1 VCSLCVRFSVCCF
14 ACGFATAGFT
24 GWEGYTDPL
33 PVSVE
38 VDGQTSEC
46 RGACTFY
53 YHSTHTPRIYSLAPE
68 VVEEGTLITVNGRF
82 HSKPFEFEVLRAPA
96 VEIPL
101 VSVKIANRAPESQRP
116 ENEPFG
122 QSGTRCALFNQE
134 LEEPFGVGQVY
145 EGGQEVRQFK
155 CQVHGPRAAGRY
167 NLSVALLGTA
177 MEDYQMWLGEAQV
190 QDTAYLTDH
199 LGVSFM
205 VHHLAKVQSVMPS
218 SAGLLGGAR
227 VTILG
232 NGFTLDKTLVRV
244 SVGGDPCHVQ
254 LATMTRIECV
264 LAPRGVTT
272 DRNGSKF
279 LPGALQPGARGV
291 RRRVWWNRGTMDI
304 ETLRS
309 STYFNRPDVDEIEM
323 SKFES
328 AINLQWARSDAVGP
342 QMQYTGFFRAPVSG
356 NYSFMV
362 AADDQATVWVGTRPN
377 AAAPTERLIYWRSS
391 VPSRSWEQG
400 LWYKGRDHSPLEK
413 VQRSAELRAARKVE
427 LAEGEFLYIDAQYR
441 SGFGGDN
448 FALAVVQHNSTV
460 NRKDVPSAQDEKQ
473 LVDVAVPHTQLEVH
487 KVTLKGASLAG
498 TFRLSLGGKRSRPL
512 AADAS
517 AAQVGAAV
525 RELLSNCE
533 GATGDATDSAGSTFE
548 CFIGRGLEYRGLAR
562 TTDQGDKC
570 IPWVDTEYWDPW
582 LVEVAGLESNLCRNP
597 DYRASGPWC
606 VNARKQARSCFVPR
620 CGGTKAE
627 VKSAPVYASFE
638 DEEPN
643 DSLPFTNTA
652 EERNGVWPR
661 IVKGNAFCGSGSLY
675 FNNAWG
681 MIRNFWRYDE
691 GKDPAYEGRVKGLYP
706 YGTSQFPYMCMAYR
720 IPPTSLVSML
730 LLVGRRDVG
739 IPGVIKGDGMW
750 KTVYISNTDHWGFFP
765 KIGSWGVIADDTWRY
780 TCLNVQQMLDTAA
793 DQMGETTLFR
803 GQNHIIWD
811 IIFHGTPTPI
821 TPSGVPVGNY
831 GSHEFWI
838 DEFSISKTVREVK
851 QTAYPQIV
859 GRVSNSPLRLVRVEN
874 QTEGDER
881 SWLIELSSEDCSPPT
896 ADFVLDVTALTGSL
910 ERAEVNQV
918 QQHSER
924 ISANVTLGV
933 GDKQVSFNPYSTAG
947 QVQAVFAAA
956 GAGGNRVKVVRTGVC
971 QTGFGW
977 LVTFTHA
984 AGDLPLMTARLS
996 EDQEATGASVRVY
1009 PYIDGGHV
1017 MGPISADYLHEA
1029 VTETNVQVIV
1039 DQAAAVCA
1047 RDANNVSKC
1056 IFSYD
1061 DALTPSATGITA
1073 AKTATGTYQLTV
1085 TGRGFTSAVGSGSGA
1100 AVQVTLASSHACTLV
1115 SSNDTSVICQA
1126 SFPFVAAG
1134 SLPVMVSVP
1143 GKGQARG
1150 DLAFDYQLEI
1160 SGITPS
1166 SLNRNIVNTVTVS
1179 GAGFNPSLR
1188 SNVLSFGGTPCE
1200 PIKVSSR
1207 ALECTLGPAASGT
1220 GRRKLL
1226 APLNVQ
1232 LILSGSTASASSSIV
1247 TSISDAVP
1255 TISSIT
1261 PTKGA
1266 VGGGYTVTL
1275 SGSGFSSTLSDNTV
1289 LLGAAPCTM
1298 VEATVSSIKCTAGVG
1313 SIGSGA
1319 VTVVVSGTG
1328 ISGVSAAPQ
1337 FEYQLSVA
1345 SISPSPAVFGFGG
1358 GNKITVSGTGFV
1370 SGASNNKFATP
1381 FVAVAG
1387 RQSIVIGVY
1396 TPTYS
1401 PEIHQLVLTAN
1412 YVSEVQRISIPKTAY
1427 FELALFGRKTERL
1440 LNSVK
1445 QEVLQAALSKLMPAA
1460 SPSVGVVFTAQ
1471 GWQVEFPAELGNID
1485 LLSASTCSSLTGGC
1499 HGSEI
1504 TVTELVSGVSPRG
1517 TVRFLLGR
1525 YVNEWQEQH
1534 GNGSSNTSHMVNMS
1548 QVAWRSTLN
1557 VSITANLQQ
1566 ALAGHE
1572 YFGAIKVVKRRPST
1586 QQVVWDI
1593 TFLDLTGKRD
1603 VPDIDYSAVIGG
1615 NMTMRRVQQGIALP
1629 EGTFQLRLA
1638 GRASKRL
1645 SLNASATEVQS
1656 AVIEAFPDVLSAS
1669 VFALDDKPGRML
1681 DRSYPRQWLVKL
1693 ERQGIAGASVDCC
1706 TNPLYV
1712 DWDPLACPSRAAD
1725 LFLHHHPWYWPEALP
1740 RPTDLGED
1748 AAKAELQAACDAEAR
1763 ALQLRPGLCQA
1774 LVPLES
1780 LPVCGQGSGINPPCW
1795 SERFTSAKVR
1805 HADGQDVIYTRDDS
1819 MTSSATVKG
1828 YRFWV
1833 RADLKTLI
1841 EAQTLTVNHSVAY
1854 PSGVHATPVYVKAEQ
1869 TVSCTA
1875 SDVTNTSLT
1884 AIVSPLSAYGH
1895 TVAEMIQSDYML
1907 KPLHHLS
1914 FSRQDPLISASGVFV
1929 ESGRSLNGDVAHLDA
1944 SVPLPVSNMD
1954 KFTKSH
1960 SFTVEIWTNRNAT
1973 AAAPLLQNVGTDGFS
1988 GFALVLS
1995 SAGTWHFYLAAGC
2008 DGADTGVEMP
2018 VTGFSVVTARA
2029 APNGSWSHIAL
2040 TFDGAVQ
2047 SIFVDG
2053 QLMGTSYVPGPYRPN
2068 AGGHLVF
2075 GGPCMVWMGSHGCNQ
2090 SGVHFVVDE
2099 ALFYDVLVPAA
2110 ALAAHASLLEQTT
2123 HAVLKVKSH
2132 GVLSSCADAFC
2143 ALQIKVSSTARV
2155 GAVEPARGYAG
2166 ANLTIFGES
2175 FSKSTVESVSLA
2187 GGSCDSIIVHSDSQ
2201 LTCIARGPGSGIGPV
2216 RVVLRNLGASLSS
2229 ASFEWITVITSIT
2242 PAQGSLLG
2250 GTRITISGVGMVTD
2264 LNKLSVTF
2272 GSHPC
2277 VVQTSS
2283 DGMIECF
2290 LSELT
2295 RPSSTSSRM
2304 LPLVLAV
2311 EGKVS
2316 VCQVGA
2322 GCGITLSLAATPAI
2336 HSLRLA
2342 EAMQQTEIAATEG
2355 STLVFA
2361 GNALPTEGDVF
2372 VRVGE
2377 SSCAVNRRNDT
2388 HVACVLAR
2396 GVGGYHKV
2404 RVLYAAGYAADFV
2417 SQCCAAIMYQVSV
2430 SAVLPSMGGPWGGQ
2444 LVTVTGSGFDAQTD
2458 SALASATRVFV
2469 GQRRARVQSASYS
2482 QLVFETPA
2490 LADRPAIGLEYER
2503 VWKKIRH
2510 CGIPGQSG
2518 EECVGQ
2524 GLRDCAQ
2531 NRSWGTVADAD
2542 PGLPPI
2548 EANNM
2553 ILAIPGSDSRS
2564 SDAALVDGDLETV
2577 WWSKPDSNSLKLVVD
2592 LGPQHVVVQ
2601 KLMIHWAGRA
2611 AAAEYR
2617 ISAGAIR
2624 PSTCA
2629 ADLEEVVGWTATSMA
2644 PWNRTGTALASTVA
2658 SWQIQGTGSPW
2669 DGVNW
2674 KSAKGDILFRF
2685 TSRAADKLMVMNSLT
2700 SQGQWY
2706 VENRIPYDTGT
2717 SQQTWTVTVDDIGF
2731 HVLLGGQEMF
2741 VYEHRLPWSSF
2752 DKVHTEGTVSVVY
2765 NEVKVADQVEEIDI
2779 GALPFTPLVFMIEL
2793 RGLRAD
2799 IPSFGIRNLVFL
2811 DTLALPFPSSQPLLL
2826 QVGGADVVCSAG
2838 NLSVCSFNYYPAPEV
2853 KHVSPSNGTAGS
2865 IIMVNATGLNLDD
2878 CAANKVMIASGEC
2891 VMQSCGG
2898 TRTNTSSNAQMPA
2911 SSGWIRCA
2919 VSGVEAGTYKLELTV
2934 DGVAALSSKTFTY
2947 PVSITSVTP
2956 VAAGYGG
2963 GYTVTVIGDGFSTNA
2978 ARMKASFCDF
2988 PCRVTKA
2995 DTTSLECVTG
3005 AFFDS
3010 AQTPGRETLDIS
3022 IVDGGD
3028 DATEDV
3034 MAGAIVVSGGVL
3046 APYLMPH
3053 GHEWSRRVIYL
3064 RFSTVDVAQ
3073 GMQVARARLQIHAAD
3088 AQCRKGSQMRIWVE
3102 ASDHSQL
3109 FLPSESGSLGA
3120 RTRSSLHH
3128 DWIMEERWRWM
3139 AEAQESSDMSHLVNQ
3154 VLARPGWRAGNAITF
3169 ILQQRTNSWYGLP
3182 ENSYGLPE
3190 NSCNL
3195 LSADFSGK
3203 YAPKLRL
3210 KLANSTKPRT
3220 LAAERTCALAV
3231 TVEGAAG
3238 ALAPGLN
3245 YARACGPSKDQPCPA
3260 SQSSTSYGGIA
3271 ERAVDNAGQSG
3282 LFSSS
3287 SCTHTG
3293 SIPAGEKQWWRVDM
3307 QQSVLVTALTIV
3319 GRADCCEDRT
3329 QGYSIF
3335 VGNRESAE
3343 QNSACVINQTHLP
3356 AGRAQDIT
3364 CRSPVRGRYV
3374 YFILPPGQSL
3384 ALCEVHVLGLDPLP
3398 SSDCAARAS
3407 ITAKASSSDVPER
3420 PSPQADLG
3428 YGYEDPNLYRQVVK
3442 KKRSTLTYEEARTM
3456 CASIGSRLCRK
3467 DKELLMNGVGGVLQ
3481 PFFVKPIDVDPNF
3494 PMMVPFEGLWLP
3506 PAGVEASH
3514 RNQWL
3519 QVSGN
3524 NVGAE
3529 AWYPHWDFF
3538 SLLSDAQFTENEKR
3552 TRLIPCCGVTGH
3564 PAYMAVD
3571 DSRDSFWDSGVTGTA
3586 NLTLTVVSA
3595 DVASLQSIDIMWT
3608 EDYAREYLVLASHDN
3623 RSWFQVAQNL
3633 FGDGSL
3639 DSLSLGHGQCDGISA
3654 VCLCDA
3660 GRDAAACNLT
3670 STLASMHNLQLKIH
3684 MLRPR
3689 RYGIRYGIRDVAVR
3703 GCDRAKTPALAADA
3717 AALFTARLSLTPEVT
3732 SVVPERGSTA
3742 GDSDVTVTGRFFSTD
3757 QSKISVSLGRFGCA
3771 VTSITS
3777 LSANQQIVCKSSA
3790 SGILHG
3796 GRKFVSV
3803 AINGHGTTVAS
3814 EAATFW
3820 YVDTWSARTT
3830 WGGSAPPT
3838 GCGSWADDK
3847 LCTDTVHIPA
3857 GQVVLL
3863 DQSLPRF
3870 YLLLIEGTL
3879 IFDRR
3884 DISLSANYILLRGGT
3899 LQVGTE
3905 AQPFTHKVHLTL
3917 HGNPKSM
3924 ELPTFGSKV
3933 IACYECTMDIHGA
3946 PQVAW
3951 TKLATTVMPGAT
3963 EIIVQD
3969 PVAWPVDSKIVIA
3982 TTDFESPRS
3991 SHSEV
3996 ATVAAVLDD
4005 GKRVQL
4011 KDIRVCPEYGFSG
4024 MPVTCQ
4030 HRQSLSFPHLGEVKK
4045 FDGRPVE
4052 FRAEVG
4058 LLSRNIVIEGDHDET
4073 LCPQF
4078 DMADDGVTKLSCN
4091 QFGGQIFFH
4100 SPGHESLVARI
4111 SNFEIRNGGQAFR
4124 LGRYSIHWHM
4134 VGNMRDSYQ
4143 RNVSIHHAWNR

>member
-1 VCSLCVRFSVCCF
+1 
-14 ACGFATAGFT
+14 
-24 GWEGYTDPL
+24 
-33 PVSVE
+33 
-38 VDGQTSEC
+38 
-46 RGACTFY
+46 
-53 YHSTHTPRIYSLAPE
+53 
-68 VVEEGTLITVNGRF
+68 VVEEGTLITVDGRF
-82 HSKPFEFEVLRAPA
+82 HRKPFEFEVLRAPA

-101 VSVKIANRAPESQRP
+101 ASVKIANRAPESQRP

-122 QSGTRCALFNQE
+122 QSGTRCVLFNPE
-134 LEEPFGVGQVY
+134 LEEPFGVVY
-145 EGGQEVRQFK
+145 ASGEEVRQFK
-155 CQVHGPRAAGRY
+155 CQVNGPRAAGRY

-177 MEDYQMWLGEAQV
+177 MEDNQMWLGEAQV
-190 QDTAYLTDH
+190 QGTSYLTDH
-199 LGVSFM
+199 VGVSFM
-205 VHHLAKVQSVMPS
+205 VHHLAKVQSVTPS

-227 VTILG
+227 LTILG
-232 NGFTLDKTLVRV
+232 NGFTLDKALVRV
-244 SVGGDPCHVQ
+244 SVGGDPCYVQ

-272 DRNGSKF
+272 DRNGSSF
-279 LPGALQPGARGV
+279 LPGTLQPGARGV
-291 RRRVWWNRGTMDI
+291 RRRVWWNRGSIDI
-304 ETLRS
+304 ETLRG
-309 STYFNRPDVDEIEM
+309 STYFNRSDVDEIEM

-328 AINLQWARSDAVGP
+328 VINLQSARGDAVGP

-377 AAAPTERLIYWRSS
+377 ATVPTERLIYWTSH
-391 VPSRSWEQG
+391 VPSRSWEQVMWWG
-400 LWYKGRDHSPLEK
+400 GGSAWSEGFQDKDRDHSPLAK
-413 VQRSAELRAARKVE
+413 VQRNAGLRAARKVE

-441 SGFGGDN
+441 SHGGGDN
-448 FALAVVQHNSTV
+448 FALAVVQHNTTV
-460 NRKDVPSAQDEKQ
+460 NRKDVPSAQDERQ
-473 LVDVAVPHTQLEVH
+473 LVDVAVSHTQFEVH
-487 KVTLKGASLAG
+487 KVTLKGASLDG
-498 TFRLSLGGKRSRPL
+498 TFILSLGGKRSRPL

-548 CFIGRGLEYRGLAR
+548 CFIGRGLEYRGLAH
-562 TTDQGDKC
+562 TTDQGDTC
-570 IPWVDTEYWDPW
+570 IPWLKTGYWHPW
-582 LVEVAGLESNLCRNP
+582 LVEVVGLESNLCRNP
-597 DYRASGPWC
+597 DFRSSGPWC
-606 VNARKQARSCFVPR
+606 VNARNEVRSCAVPR
-620 CGGTKAE
+620 CGGTEAQ
-627 VKSAPVYASFE
+627 VKSAPAYASFE

-652 EERNGVWPR
+652 EERDGVTPR
-661 IVKGNAFCGSGSLY
+661 IVKGNAYCGSGSLY

-681 MIRNFWRYDE
+681 MIRNLWRHDE
-691 GKDPAYEGRVKGLYP
+691 GKDPAFEGRKGFP
-706 YGTSQFPYMCMAYR
+706 HSTSQFPYMCMAYR
-720 IPPTSLVSML
+720 IPPTSKVSML
-730 LLVGRRDVG
+730 LRVEPPHGQQGHHGWR
-739 IPGVIKGDGMW
+739 
-750 KTVYISNTDHWGFFP
+750 TVYLTNTRHAGWSERIGAWNIIS
-765 KIGSWGVIADDTWRY
+765 DDTWRY
-780 TCLNVQQMLDTAA
+780 ACVNVHLMLGTDH
-793 DQMGETTLFR
+793 LV
-803 GQNHIIWD
+803 WD
-811 IIFHGTPTPI
+811 IIFHTEE
-821 TPSGVPVGNY
+821 VPR
-831 GSHEFWI
+831 GSYADNKFFI
-838 DEFSISKTVREVK
+838 DEFSISKNVREVK

-859 GRVSNSPLRLVRVEN
+859 GRVSVSPLRLVGVKKETN
-874 QTEGDER
+874 GDER

-910 ERAEVNQV
+910 ERAEINQV
-918 QQHSER
+918 QEHSEQ
-924 ISANVTLGV
+924 ISGNVVLVV
-933 GDKQVSFNPYSTAG
+933 GDKQVSFSPYSTAG
-947 QVQAVFAAA
+947 QVQAAFAAA
-956 GAGGNRVKVVRTGVC
+956 GAGGKSVKIVRTGVC

-984 AGDLPLMTARLS
+984 AGDLPLMSGRLS
-996 EDQEATGASVRVY
+996 KDQESQGASVHVH
-1009 PYIDGGHV
+1009 PYIDGGHM
-1017 MGPISADYLHEA
+1017 MGPISVDYLHEA

-1047 RDANNVSKC
+1047 RDSNNVSKC

-1061 DALTPSATGITA
+1061 DALTPIATGITA
-1073 AKTATGTYQLTV
+1073 EKTAAGTYQLTV

-1100 AVQVTLASSHACTLV
+1100 TVQVTLASSHTCTLV
-1115 SSNDTSVICQA
+1115 SSTDTSVICQA

-1143 GKGQARG
+1143 GKGLARG

-1160 SGITPS
+1160 SGVTPS

-1188 SNVLSFGGTPCE
+1188 SNVLSFSGTPCE

-1207 ALECTLGPAASGT
+1207 ALECTLGPAASST
-1220 GRRKLL
+1220 RRRQLL
-1226 APLNVQ
+1226 ATLDVQ
-1232 LILSGSTASASSSIV
+1232 LSLSGSTASASSNGV
-1247 TSISDAVP
+1247 TSISAAVP

-1275 SGSGFSSTLSDNTV
+1275 SGSGFSSTISDNTV
-1289 LLGAAPCTM
+1289 LLGATPCAM

-1313 SIGSGA
+1313 STGSGA
-1319 VTVVVSGTG
+1319 VAVEVSGTG
-1328 ISGVSAAPQ
+1328 ISDVSAAPR
-1337 FEYQLSVA
+1337 FEYQLSVS

-1370 SGASNNKFATP
+1370 SGASNNKFVTP
-1381 FVAVAG
+1381 VVALAG

-1412 YVSEVQRISIPKTAY
+1412 YVSEVQRISIPTTAY

-1440 LNSVK
+1440 SNSVG
-1445 QEVLQAALSKLMPAA
+1445 QEVLQTALSKLMPAA
-1460 SPSVGVVFTAQ
+1460 SVGVVFTAH

-1485 LLSASTCSSLTGGC
+1485 LMSASTCPSLTGGC
-1499 HGSEI
+1499 SGSEI
-1504 TVTELVSGVSPRG
+1504 TVTELVAGVSPRG

-1525 YVNEWQEQH
+1525 YVNEWQEQR
-1534 GNGSSNTSHMVNMS
+1534 GNSSLNTSRMVNIS

-1557 VSITANLQQ
+1557 FSITANLQQ

-1572 YFGAIKVVKRRPST
+1572 YFGAIKVVKHRPST

-1615 NMTMRRVQQGIALP
+1615 NVTIRRVQQGIALP
-1629 EGTFQLRLA
+1629 EGTFQLRLT

-1645 SLNASATEVQS
+1645 SLNATATEVQS

-1669 VFALDDKPGRML
+1669 VFALDDQPGRLL

-1693 ERQGIAGASVDCC
+1693 ERQGIAGASVDRC

-1712 DWDPLACPSRAAD
+1712 DWDPLACPSKAAD
-1725 LFLHHHPWYWPEALP
+1725 LFLHHYPWYWPVRLP
-1740 RPTDLGED
+1740 RPTDLGQD
-1748 AAKAELQAACDAEAR
+1748 SAKAELQAACDAEAR

-1805 HADGQDVIYTRDDS
+1805 HADGQDVIYTRDDA
-1819 MTSSATVKG
+1819 MSSDTVKG
-1828 YRFWV
+1828 YRRWV
-1833 RADLKTLI
+1833 RTDLKALI

-1854 PSGVHATPVYVKAEQ
+1854 PSGVHAIPVYIKAEQ
-1869 TVSCTA
+1869 AVACTA
-1875 SDVTNTSLT
+1875 SDVTTTSLT

-1914 FSRQDPLISASGVFV
+1914 FSRHDPLISASGVFV
-1929 ESGRSLNGDVAHLDA
+1929 ESERSLNGDVAHLDV
-1944 SVPLPVSNMD
+1944 SVPLPVPNMD

-1960 SFTVEIWTNRNAT
+1960 SFTVEIWANRMAT
-1973 AAAPLLQNVGTDGFS
+1973 GAAPLLQNVGTDGFS

-2008 DGADTGVEMP
+2008 DGADSGVEMP

-2029 APNGSWSHIAL
+2029 APNGIWSHIAL

-2075 GGPCMVWMGSHGCNQ
+2075 GGPCMVWIGSHGCNQ

-2132 GVLSSCADAFC
+2132 SVLSSCADAFC

-2155 GAVEPARGYAG
+2155 GAVEPARGYVG
-2166 ANLTIFGES
+2166 ANVTIFGEG

-2187 GGSCDSIIVHSDSQ
+2187 GGSCESIIVHSDSQ
-2201 LTCIARGPGSGIGPV
+2201 LTCIARGPGSGIGQV

-2229 ASFEWITVITSIT
+2229 ASFEWISVITSIM

-2277 VVQTSS
+2277 AVQTSS
-2283 DGMIECF
+2283 NDMIECI
-2290 LSELT
+2290 LSELN

-2304 LPLVLAV
+2304 LPLVLAA
-2311 EGKVS
+2311 EGKIA

-2336 HSLRLA
+2336 RSLRLA
-2342 EAMQQTEIAATEG
+2342 EAMQQTEMAATEG

-2361 GNALPTEGDVF
+2361 GSALPTEGDVS

-2388 HVACVLAR
+2388 HLVCVLAR

-2404 RVLYAAGYAADFV
+2404 RVLYVTGYAADFV

-2469 GQRRARVQSASYS
+2469 GQRRARVHMASYS
-2482 QLVFETPA
+2482 HLVFETPA
-2490 LADRPAIGLEYER
+2490 LAVRPAIGHEYER
-2503 VWKKIRH
+2503 VWKKIRN
-2510 CGIPGQSG
+2510 CGIPGQRG

-2531 NRSWGTVADAD
+2531 NRSWGTVAAAD
-2542 PGLPPI
+2542 PGLPPV
-2548 EANNM
+2548 ETNNM

-2564 SDAALVDGDLETV
+2564 SDTALVDGDLETV
-2577 WWSKPDSNSLKLVVD
+2577 WWSKPGSDSLKLVVD

-2629 ADLEEVVGWTATSMA
+2629 ANLEEVVGWTATSMA
-2644 PWNRTGTALASTVA
+2644 PWNRTGTALTSTVA
-2658 SWQIQGTGSPW
+2658 SWQIQWTGTPW
-2669 DGVNW
+2669 FAVNW
-2674 KSAKGDILFRF
+2674 KSVKGDILFRF
-2685 TSRAADKLMVMNSLT
+2685 TLRAEDKLIVMNSLT

-2731 HVLLGGQEMF
+2731 HVLLGGQEVC

-2752 DKVHTEGTVSVVY
+2752 GKVHAEGTVSVVY
-2765 NEVKVADQVEEIDI
+2765 NEVKVADQVEEIDT
-2779 GALPFTPLVFMIEL
+2779 GAFPFTPLVFMIEL

-2799 IPSFGIRNLVFL
+2799 LPSFGIRNLVFL
-2811 DTLALPFPSSQPLLL
+2811 DELALPFPSIQPLLL
-2826 QVGGADVVCSAG
+2826 QVGAADVVCSAG

-2853 KHVSPSNGTAGS
+2853 NHVSPSNGTAGS
-2865 IIMVNATGLNLDD
+2865 IITVNATGLNVND

-2891 VMQSCGG
+2891 VVQSCGG
-2898 TRTNTSSNAQMPA
+2898 TRANTSANAQIPA
-2911 SSGWIRCA
+2911 SSGWVRCA
-2919 VSGVEAGTYKLELTV
+2919 VSGVEAGTYKIELTV

-2956 VAAGYGG
+2956 VAVGYGG

-2995 DTTSLECVTG
+2995 DRTSLKCVTG

-3034 MAGAIVVSGGVL
+3034 MGGAIVVSSGVL
-3046 APYLMPH
+3046 APYLMPNS
-3053 GHEWSRRVIYL
+3053 HEWSRRVIYL
-3064 RFSTVDVAQ
+3064 RFGTVDIAQ
-3073 GMQVARARLQIHAAD
+3073 GMQVARAHLQIHAAD

-3102 ASDHSQL
+3102 ASDDSQL
-3109 FLPSESGSLGA
+3109 FSPSESGSLGA

-3139 AEAQESSDMSHLVNQ
+3139 AEAQESSDISHLVNQ
-3154 VLARPGWRAGNAITF
+3154 VLARPGWRAGNAITL
-3169 ILQQRTNSWYGLP
+3169 ILQQRTNSGLP
-3182 ENSYGLPE
+3182 ENA
-3190 NSCNL
+3190 CIL

-3210 KLANSTKPRT
+3210 QLANFTKPRT
-3220 LAAERTCALAV
+3220 LAAERSCALAV
-3231 TVEGAAG
+3231 MVEASVGALVPGLRRRWHRDYAG
-3238 ALAPGLN
+3238 ALALN
-3245 YARACGPSKDQPCPA
+3245 YARTCGPSKDQACPA
-3260 SQSSTSYGGIA
+3260 IQSSTSSDGIA

-3282 LFSSS
+3282 QWSSGA
-3287 SCTHTG
+3287 CTHTG
-3293 SIPAGEKQWWRVDM
+3293 SIPAGERQWWRVDM
-3307 QQSVLVTALTIV
+3307 QQSVLVTALTII
-3319 GRADCCEDRT
+3319 GRADCCAERT

-3335 VGNRESAE
+3335 VGDRESAE
-3343 QNSACVINQTHLP
+3343 QNSGCVTNQPHLP
-3356 AGRAQDIT
+3356 GGRALDIT

-3374 YFILPPGQSL
+3374 YFILPPGQTL
-3384 ALCEVHVLGLDPLP
+3384 TLCEVYVFGLDPLP
-3398 SSDCAARAS
+3398 VDPLPRAS
-3407 ITAKASSSDVPER
+3407 ITAIASSSDVPER

-3428 YGYEDPNLYRQVVK
+3428 HGYQDPNLYRQVVK
-3442 KKRSTLTYEEARTM
+3442 KKRSTLTYEEARTA

-3467 DKELLMNGVGGVLQ
+3467 DKELLVNGVGGVLQ
-3481 PFFVKPIDVDPNF
+3481 PFFPKPIAVDPNF
-3494 PMMVPFEGLWLP
+3494 PIMVPYEVQWL
-3506 PAGVEASH
+3506 GVEASH
-3514 RNQWL
+3514 RNNWL

-3529 AWYPHWDFF
+3529 ASYPDWNDFN
-3538 SLLSDAQFTENEKR
+3538 LLSDAKYTENERR
-3552 TRLIPCCGVTGH
+3552 TSLIPCCGLTGH

-3571 DSRDSFWDSGVTGTA
+3571 DSRDSFWDSGVTGSA

-3608 EDYAREYLVLASHDN
+3608 DDYAREYLVLASHDN

-3639 DSLSLGHGQCDGISA
+3639 DSLSLRYGQCDGISA
-3654 VCLCDA
+3654 LCLCNA
-3660 GRDAAACNLT
+3660 GRDAAGCNLT
-3670 STLASMHNLQLKIH
+3670 STLASTHNLQLKIQ
-3684 MLRPR
+3684 MLRPALASV
-3689 RYGIRYGIRDVAVR
+3689 RYGIRDVAVR
-3703 GCDRAKTPALAADA
+3703 GFDRAKAPAMAADA
-3717 AALFTARLSLTPEVT
+3717 DALFTARLSLTPEVA
-3732 SVVPERGSTA
+3732 SVVPERGTTA
-3742 GDSDVTVTGRFFSTD
+3742 GGSDVTVTGRFFSTD
-3757 QSKISVSLGRFGCA
+3757 QSKISVSLGPFGCA
-3771 VTSITS
+3771 VTSITN
-3777 LSANQQIVCKSSA
+3777 LSAGQQRIVCKSSA

-3803 AINGHGTTVAS
+3803 SIDGQGTTVDS
-3814 EAATFW
+3814 EDATFW

-3830 WGGSAPPT
+3830 WGSSAPPT

-3899 LQVGTE
+3899 LQIGTE
-3905 AQPFTHKVHLTL
+3905 AQPFAHKVHLTL
-3917 HGNPKSM
+3917 YGHPTSV

-3933 IACYECTMDIHGA
+3933 IACYECTMDIHGT

-3951 TKLATTVMPGAT
+3951 TKLAATVMPGAT
-3963 EIIVQD
+3963 EIMVRD

-3982 TTDFESPRS
+3982 TTDFESPLS
-3991 SHSEV
+3991 SHSEI

-4011 KDIRVCPEYGFSG
+4011 KDIRVCPVYSG
-4024 MPVTCQ
+4024 STGLPVTCH
-4030 HRQSLSFPHLGEVKK
+4030 HRQSLSFPHLGEVKT

-4134 VGNMRDSYQ
+4134 VGNMRESYQ